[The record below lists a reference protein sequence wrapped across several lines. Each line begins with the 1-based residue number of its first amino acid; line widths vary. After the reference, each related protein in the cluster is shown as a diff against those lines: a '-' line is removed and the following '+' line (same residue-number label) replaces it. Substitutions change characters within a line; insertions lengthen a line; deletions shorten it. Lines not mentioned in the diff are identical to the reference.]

1 MKKLLSFL
9 LAMFI
14 VVSICVIPAFAQ
26 TTANKID
33 EDFSRLID
41 MKPEKELFRA
51 SIEFIIDVDTDVK
64 AVIDERVVAQLGY
77 TLENAVDENAKAEYE
92 SLYKKYVGLYKR
104 EEIGR
109 ILESCG
115 VKNTCVACAVSEDEY
130 VVYVNKTQ
138 VYEIAESENVVKITH
153 EKGAPVPAVDHKFED
168 KFISSRGVRIEYEV
182 YTYDEVEYH
191 YDENGDI
198 DWALVLGITMY
209 DEPMTTY
216 VVLGD
221 RVVTLSG
228 YNYPSA
234 LYWVYDVSKEKFY
247 DICKID
253 LSEYEGLSQAVDRL
267 ELGRPIGDANFDGEL
282 TITDATFIQRVLASL
297 DNFSYDDMVDGDYY
311 CLSKESLAYVSDFNR
326 DGVRSIL
333 DATAIQRKLAKLD

>member
-33 EDFSRLID
+33 EDFSQVID
-41 MKPEKELFRA
+41 MMQEKELFRA

-115 VKNTCVACAVSEDEY
+115 VKNICVACAVSEDEY

-138 VYEIAESENVVKITH
+138 VYEIADSENVVKITYAN
-153 EKGAPVPAVDHKFED
+153 GSPVPAVDHKFED
-168 KFISSRGVRIEYEV
+168 KFIDGRWIMDGI

-209 DEPMTTY
+209 DEPMETY

-221 RVVTLSG
+221 RVVTFSG
-228 YNYPSA
+228 YNRPSA

-253 LSEYEGLSQAVDRL
+253 MSEYEGLSQAVDRL

-282 TITDATFIQRVLASL
+282 TITDATYIQRVLASL
-297 DNFSYDDMVDGDYY
+297 DKFSYDDKVDGDYY

>member
-1 MKKLLSFL
+1 MKKIISVLLIAVMLVSV
-9 LAMFI
+9 LA
-14 VVSICVIPAFAQ
+14 VSAFAQ
-26 TTANKID
+26 EN
-33 EDFSRLID
+33 E
-41 MKPEKELFRA
+41 
-51 SIEFIIDVDTDVK
+51 TDN
-64 AVIDERVVAQLGY
+64 L
-77 TLENAVDENAKAEYE
+77 YE
-92 SLYKKYVGLYKR
+92 
-104 EEIGR
+104 E
-109 ILESCG
+109 
-115 VKNTCVACAVSEDEY
+115 
-130 VVYVNKTQ
+130 
-138 VYEIAESENVVKITH
+138 
-153 EKGAPVPAVDHKFED
+153 
-168 KFISSRGVRIEYEV
+168 KFISSREVPIEYEV

-209 DEPMTTY
+209 DEPMETY

-221 RVVTLSG
+221 RVVTFSG
-228 YNYPSA
+228 YNRPSA

-253 LSEYEGLSQAVDRL
+253 MSEYEGLSQAVDRL

-297 DNFSYDDMVDGDYY
+297 DNFLYDDKVDGEYY